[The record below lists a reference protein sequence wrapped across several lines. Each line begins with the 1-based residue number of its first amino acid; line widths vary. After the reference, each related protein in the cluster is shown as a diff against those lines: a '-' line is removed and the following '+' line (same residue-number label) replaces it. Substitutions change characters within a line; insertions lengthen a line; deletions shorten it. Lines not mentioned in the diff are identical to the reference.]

1 MSKQEFTETLKF
13 GKCRCGAAGTA
24 GSLCPTTGVKKCP
37 CCDNCRHECQSFMD
51 EMYATLKENQQAM
64 EEQELLNE
72 QWEQENSR

>member
-1 MSKQEFTETLKF
+1 
-13 GKCRCGAAGTA
+13 
-24 GSLCPTTGVKKCP
+24 
-37 CCDNCRHECQSFMD
+37 MD